1 MPFWYRKA
9 LNLTEKEIRYA
20 MSHTD
25 SNKGAARF
33 LGIDRLTYR
42 KYAKMYTDSET
53 GKTLW
58 ELHHGEHK
66 SRPRPGAGR
75 FTSPKFFQEVLE
87 GKHPEYK
94 GYGFKKRLID
104 LGLFAEECQQC
115 GFHERRVDDL
125 TVPLV
130 LIWKDGNKRNHLKE
144 NLIFLCFNCYYL
156 MYADYNK
163 GNMKKIKFNAAD

>member
-20 MSHTD
+20 MSHTM
-25 SNKGAARF
+25 SNLAAANF

-42 KYAKMYTDSET
+42 KYAKMYVDSET

-58 ELHHGEHK
+58 ELHKGTHK
-66 SRPRPGAGR
+66 PIPRPGSGR
-75 FTSPKFFQEVLE
+75 YASPNFINDVLE

-94 GYGFKKRLID
+94 GTTLKKKLIHS
-104 LGLFAEECQQC
+104 GTFAEECMQC

-130 LIWKDGNKRNHLKE
+130 LIWKDGNRRNHVRD
-144 NLIFLCFNCYYL
+144 NLVLLCLNCYYL
-156 MYADYNK
+156 MYADYGK
-163 GNMKKIKFNAAD
+163 GNKTNINLDAVD